1 MGEYLLILYT
11 LSPLTSPGTCPSSW
25 SSGGGACC
33 ADFQVLALGGAA
45 LPLPGAG
52 LSGGCLP
59 REAAGGTAPVAGQL
73 WKPGFSSGR
82 NSVCRAWRLRGG
94 AADLLSSGQERPCCP
109 GPSRPL
115 PVPGGGRILGCVPAP
130 CAPEPALVDS
140 RSRAAQPPP
149 RSRRPSPSE
158 LLLEPR
164 SPLRTEPLPLPEPL
178 RAAPGA
184 AQPPP
189 RSRRPSP
196 FSCSGSRR
204 VPPCALQPLG
214 SSAHSP
220 GRAVALLLSQ
230 GTRGHPRPPGSCSN
244 SLRAPFRPGR
254 SVQLLLLR
262 DGALLSWGH
271 SPRPQPGS
279 SRGPSPLEAFVS
291 LFLFPRLPTL
301 IEARTLLTVAFQLVS
316 L

>member
-1 MGEYLLILYT
+1 MGELL
-11 LSPLTSPGTCPSSW
+11 CPCLVQGSVGVVYPVRPQEEQPQW
-25 SSGGGACC
+25 RGSSGNLDSAPAGTPSAGPGGS
-33 ADFQVLALGGAA
+33 GAGPLICSAGAGASSLSWA
-45 LPLPGAG
+45 LPA
-52 LSGGCLP
+52 SAC
-59 REAAGGTAPVAGQL
+59 
-73 WKPGFSSGR
+73 
-82 NSVCRAWRLRGG
+82 
-94 AADLLSSGQERPCCP
+94 
-109 GPSRPL
+109 
-115 PVPGGGRILGCVPAP
+115 PGGGRILGCVPAP

-158 LLLEPR
+158 LL
-164 SPLRTEPLPLPEPL
+164 
-178 RAAPGA
+178 
-184 AQPPP
+184 
-189 RSRRPSP
+189 
-196 FSCSGSRR
+196 R

-220 GRAVALLLSQ
+220 GAQVSVSV
-230 GTRGHPRPPGSCSN
+230 PGSP
-244 SLRAPFRPGR
+244 RASPPSWVLLHLPASPFPPGR

-279 SRGPSPLEAFVS
+279 SRGPSPLEAFVP

-301 IEARTLLTVAFQLVS
+301 IDARTLLTVAFQLVS